1 MTGKKKKERNI
12 YIDEK
17 GYPRFKDTR
26 ELVHRKV
33 AAKKIGGTIYRENVV
48 HHKDGNKR
56 NFRRDNLQVMSRSKH
71 SKHHYRERRN
81 RFIESRKSSDG
92 RCFIATAAY
101 GTPFAPEINVLRKL
115 RDDRLITNNGGRLFV
130 KFYYII
136 SPPVAK
142 FISKS
147 ALLKRGVR
155 LILKPFIDYLKR
167 QS

>member
-1 MTGKKKKERNI
+1 MAGKKKERNF

-17 GYPRFKDTR
+17 GYPRFKDTN
-26 ELVHRKV
+26 EYVHRKV
-33 AAKKIGGTIYRENVV
+33 AAKKIGGLIYRGNVV

-56 NFRRDNLQVMSRSKH
+56 NFRRDNLQVMSGSEH
-71 SKHHYRERRN
+71 SKLHYRERRN
-81 RFIESRKSSDG
+81 SSNESTKSSKG

-101 GTPFAPEINVLRKL
+101 GTPCAPEINVLRKW
-115 RDDRLITNNGGRLFV
+115 RDEGLTTNKSGQLFV

-147 ALLKRGVR
+147 ALLKKGVR
-155 LILKPFIDYLKR
+155 LILKPFINHLSKE
-167 QS
+167 